1 MDRDGGV
8 GVGAANDD
16 LGELA
21 MKRPRRL
28 LATGLSLVVIV
39 LAVGAIWGVVASL
52 ATSQPPS
59 PVTGGVTLHVGWTA
73 EPDNLN
79 PFIGYESSS
88 LEIFSLN
95 YDFLV
100 GFRASDLQPVPGLA
114 TSWSHSPDGKTWI
127 FHLRHGVTWQDG
139 VPFTAKDVVF
149 TFNYIIRNQMT
160 NFTTYTDLIKDV
172 VALDPYTVR
181 IDCTKPKANMLGMVI
196 WIVPAHI
203 WSKVSPKAAVNSYSN
218 NPPIVGTGPFQT
230 VQWVRGNYVRM
241 VANKHYWR
249 GAPKIDQIIFQY
261 YTNADTMASDLKSGA
276 LQLAWDIPQAQVKSL
291 NGAAGLTTIGG
302 VLNGFDHLGFNCYA
316 GPTSL
321 ANPVLKDWRFRQ
333 ALQYAINKDKIV
345 QIGYEGHG
353 TPATTIIR
361 ADYYKQPLDWHWQP
375 PAAQTYSFDL
385 TKAGQML
392 SAAGYPL
399 RNGVRLDKQGKPISL
414 RLFVRSQSATDQQVA
429 KLIAGWFGALGLK
442 INLTVMDEGAMTAKI
457 FNTDSAGQYAPD
469 YDLFLWYWY
478 SDPDPDFILS
488 VLTKSQ
494 INGWSDTG
502 FDDPAYDKLYNQQQV
517 TIDPQARKQIVWQMQ
532 QLIYRESPYIPLV
545 YPQWLEAYNTKDWA
559 GWVPS
564 PSPNGPVFYSEYN
577 IDTFLYVHPTAHS
590 GAKGSSNGVWVGI
603 AAAVVAL
610 VVVVVLVRRRRPHLA
625 VEEAS

>member
-1 MDRDGGV
+1 
-8 GVGAANDD
+8 
-16 LGELA
+16 
-21 MKRPRRL
+21 
-28 LATGLSLVVIV
+28 
-39 LAVGAIWGVVASL
+39 
-52 ATSQPPS
+52 
-59 PVTGGVTLHVGWTA
+59 VTLHVGWTA

-149 TFNYIIRNQMT
+149 TFNYIVKNQMT

-172 VALDPYTVR
+172 VALDNYTVR
-181 IDCTKPKANMLGMVI
+181 IDCIKPKANMLGMVI

-203 WSKVSPKAAVNSYSN
+203 WSKVSPKAAANSFPN

-249 GAPKIDQIIFQY
+249 GAPRIDQIIFQY

-291 NGAAGLTTIGG
+291 NGTDGLTTIGG
-302 VLNGFDHLGFNCYA
+302 VLNGFDHLGFNCYSGA
-316 GPTSL
+316 SSL
-321 ANPVLKDWRFRQ
+321 GNPVLKDWRFRQ
-333 ALQYAINKDKIV
+333 ALQYAINKAKVV
-345 QIGYEGHG
+345 QIGYEGHA

-375 PAAQTYSFDL
+375 SVSATYTYDPARAAALL
-385 TKAGQML
+385 T
-392 SAAGYPL
+392 AAGYPL
-399 RNGVRLDKQGKPISL
+399 RNGVRVNHQGKRITL
-414 RLFVRSQSATDQQVA
+414 RLFARSQSATDQQVA
-429 KLIAGWFGALGLK
+429 KLIAGWLGQLGLK
-442 INLTVMDEGAMTAKI
+442 INLTVMDEGAMTGKI
-457 FNTDSAGQYAPD
+457 FNTNSAGQYAPD

-478 SDPDPDFILS
+478 SDPDPNFILS

-502 FDDPAYDKLYNQQQV
+502 FDDPAYDQLYNQQQV
-517 TIDPQARKQIVWQMQ
+517 TIDAQARKQIVWQMQ
-532 QLIYRESPYIPLV
+532 QLIYRESPYVPLV
-545 YPQWLEAYNTKDWA
+545 YPQWLEAYNSKDWS

-577 IDTFLYVHPTAHS
+577 VDTFLYVHPTAHA
-590 GAKGSSNGVWVGI
+590 GGGGSSRGLWIGLGVGVVI
-603 AAAVVAL
+603 VVVAA
-610 VVVVVLVRRRRPHLA
+610 VLVRRRRPHLA

>member
-1 MDRDGGV
+1 MR
-8 GVGAANDD
+8 
-16 LGELA
+16 
-21 MKRPRRL
+21 RTRRL
-28 LATGLSLVVIV
+28 LVIGLSLVATV
-39 LAVGAIWGVVASL
+39 LAAGAFWGVVGSL
-52 ATSQPPS
+52 ATSQS
-59 PVTGGVTLHVGWTA
+59 PAPATGGVTLHVGWTA

-79 PFIGYESSS
+79 PFIGYESSA

-127 FHLRHGVTWQDG
+127 FHLRHGVSWQDG

-149 TFNYIIRNQMT
+149 TFNYIIKNQMT

-181 IDCTKPKANMLGMVI
+181 IDCTRPKANMLGMVI

-203 WSKVSPKAAVNSYSN
+203 WSKVSPKAAVNSFPN
-218 NPPIVGTGPFQT
+218 NPPMVGTGPFQT

-249 GAPKIDQIIFQY
+249 GAPKIDQIVFQY
-261 YTNADTMASDLKSGA
+261 YTNADTMASDLKSGQ
-276 LQLAWDIPQAQVKSL
+276 LQLAWDIPQAQAKSL
-291 NGAAGLTTIGG
+291 NGTDGLTTIGG

-316 GPTSL
+316 GASSL
-321 ANPVLKDWRFRQ
+321 GNPVLRDWRFRQ
-333 ALQYAINKDKIV
+333 ALQYAINKAQVV
-345 QIGYEGHG
+345 QIGYEGHA

-375 PAAQTYSFDL
+375 PAAQSYTYDPAKAAAAL
-385 TKAGQML
+385 T
-392 SAAGYPL
+392 AAGYPL
-399 RNGVRLDKQGKPISL
+399 KNGVRVDHQGKPITL

-429 KLIAGWFGALGLK
+429 KLIAGWLHQLGLK
-442 INLTVMDEGAMTAKI
+442 ITLTVMDEGAMTGKI
-457 FNTDSAGQYAPD
+457 FNTNSAGQYAPD

-478 SDPDPDFILS
+478 SDPDPNFILS

-502 FDDPAYDKLYNQQQV
+502 FDDPTYDKLYDQQQV

-532 QLIYRESPYIPLV
+532 QIIYRDSPYIPLV
-545 YPQWLEAYNTKDWA
+545 YPQWLEAYNTKDWS

-564 PSPNGPVFYSEYN
+564 PAPSGPVFYSEYN
-577 IDTFLYVHPTAHS
+577 IDTFLSVHPTAQAA
-590 GAKGSSNGVWVGI
+590 GGGSSSGLWIGVGVVVV
-603 AAAVVAL
+603 AAVVA
-610 VVVVVLVRRRRPHLA
+610 VIFIRRRRPHLT
-625 VEEAS
+625 VEETS